1 MYCTSPPTKK
11 LINPLQRSIKIAQF
25 GNPAFLACAVLL
37 FLTIP
42 SCRQPAPLEAV
53 EPLPSQ
59 RQLQWHELEFYAF
72 VHFNMNTFTDKEWGF
87 GNEAPSL
94 FNPSEL
100 DCRQWA
106 QVCKNAGMKGI
117 ILTAKHHD
125 GFCLW
130 PSEFTEHSVKNS
142 QWKNGTGDVVREL
155 SDACR
160 EYGLKLGIY
169 LSPWDRNHA
178 DYGKPE
184 YITYFRNQLRELLTN
199 YGEVFEVWFD
209 GANGGTGYYGG
220 ANEVRKIDNKTYYDW
235 ENTRSIVRE
244 LQPEAV
250 MFSDAGPDVRWVGN
264 ESGWAGKTN
273 WCLQKRDEFYPGYA
287 PNRMH
292 LTNGREDG
300 THWVP
305 AEVDVSIRPGWYYHA
320 SEDHKVKSVKTL
332 VDIYYNSIGRNASF
346 LLNFPVDQRG
356 LIHEKDVE
364 QLNKMVEVIRQ
375 DFKTNLAK
383 DARADANP
391 IRGNS
396 AKYGANK
403 AVDGNPYT
411 YWATNDGE
419 TSGSVTFDFQKPITF
434 NRFLVQEYIPLG
446 QRVKKFSIEA
456 WVENAWTPIDTQTT
470 IGYKRILRFEN
481 VTSQKLR
488 FNVLNAKACPLI
500 SNIEVY
506 HAPKLLQPPI
516 IRRGKKGL
524 VTLTPSDS
532 GLEIY
537 FTINGSI
544 PSAESNLYGQPFFLK
559 DKAVVK
565 SMAYDPASGSQS
577 ETSNKTF
584 DISKQLWRAV
594 GTNAQEASNIMKAI
608 DDNEQSVWRS
618 ESKAELPISLVI
630 DLGETLEI
638 KGFTYLTTQQRYID
652 GTISHYRFFVSADGR
667 NWAKPVSEGEFS
679 NIGNNP
685 ILQTRNFKKVSGR
698 FIRFDALKTIDG
710 QGFVSIAELGII
722 TD

>member
-1 MYCTSPPTKK
+1 
-11 LINPLQRSIKIAQF
+11 
-25 GNPAFLACAVLL
+25 
-37 FLTIP
+37 
-42 SCRQPAPLEAV
+42 
-53 EPLPSQ
+53 
-59 RQLQWHELEFYAF
+59 
-72 VHFNMNTFTDKEWGF
+72 
-87 GNEAPSL
+87 
-94 FNPSEL
+94 
-100 DCRQWA
+100 
-106 QVCKNAGMKGI
+106 
-117 ILTAKHHD
+117 
-125 GFCLW
+125 
-130 PSEFTEHSVKNS
+130 
-142 QWKNGTGDVVREL
+142 
-155 SDACR
+155 
-160 EYGLKLGIY
+160 
-169 LSPWDRNHA
+169 
-178 DYGKPE
+178 
-184 YITYFRNQLRELLTN
+184 
-199 YGEVFEVWFD
+199 
-209 GANGGTGYYGG
+209 
-220 ANEVRKIDNKTYYDW
+220 
-235 ENTRSIVRE
+235 
-244 LQPEAV
+244 
-250 MFSDAGPDVRWVGN
+250 
-264 ESGWAGKTN
+264 
-273 WCLQKRDEFYPGYA
+273 
-287 PNRMH
+287 
-292 LTNGREDG
+292 
-300 THWVP
+300 
-305 AEVDVSIRPGWYYHA
+305 
-320 SEDHKVKSVKTL
+320 
-332 VDIYYNSIGRNASF
+332 
-346 LLNFPVDQRG
+346 
-356 LIHEKDVE
+356 
-364 QLNKMVEVIRQ
+364 
-375 DFKTNLAK
+375 LAK

-403 AVDGNPYT
+403 AVDGNPDT

-652 GTISHYRFFVSADGR
+652 GTISHYRF
-667 NWAKPVSEGEFS
+667 
-679 NIGNNP
+679 
-685 ILQTRNFKKVSGR
+685 L
-698 FIRFDALKTIDG
+698 
-710 QGFVSIAELGII
+710 
-722 TD
+722 